1 MRIKPLP
8 RKVSLASI
16 NATID
21 QVFKASNIKPEIRA
35 QLVQDLQSHN
45 ESSRLGWPMIALIE
59 DVSTSVDKIHV
70 PTLIIAG
77 ENDIVD
83 PPERL
88 LIEVKSVIDGSEMV
102 VIEGAGHLSML
113 QQPEKVAEL
122 IRDFSKRVS
131 KT

>member
-1 MRIKPLP
+1 VRIKPLP